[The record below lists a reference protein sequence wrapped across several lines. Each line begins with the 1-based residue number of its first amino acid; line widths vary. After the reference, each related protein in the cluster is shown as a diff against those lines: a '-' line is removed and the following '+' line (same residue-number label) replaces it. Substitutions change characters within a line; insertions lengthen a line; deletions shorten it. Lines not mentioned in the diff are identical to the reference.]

1 MGYNK
6 RMNLTRP
13 TWLAIDLEAISQNA
27 KTIMKWTSAREM
39 IAVLKADAYG
49 HGAQKVAQK
58 LYEDNQVRRFAV
70 ATIDEGIQL
79 RQTLPAD
86 TEILLLSVQEASQVP
101 LMLHYQLTPTIDNL
115 DWLKSAE
122 AQLFF
127 DRTVKKFSIQ
137 IAVDT
142 GMARIGVQ
150 NIQELTDL
158 YQYIQHS
165 KNLDLTG
172 VYTHFASADEKN
184 SDQHF
189 LKQKEQFISMMQQ
202 AQISQN
208 YWHLANS
215 PASVWHKDELPTD
228 ILRIGNA
235 LYGYNMSD
243 LTDLPDGLILQ
254 PSFTWKTR
262 IISVRKLQPG
272 MSVSYGATFIAQQE
286 MWVGTLPIGYADG
299 FRRSF
304 QGGKV
309 LVNGEFQEIIGRISM
324 DQALI
329 ALPEKVALGTEV
341 TIIGKEHEH
350 QIKLEDWAKKANMIG
365 AEIILG
371 ISPRVLRIYKK

>member
-1 MGYNK
+1 
-6 RMNLTRP
+6 MNLTRP

>member
-1 MGYNK
+1 MK
-6 RMNLTRP
+6 LTRP
-13 TWLAIDLEAISQNA
+13 TWLEIDLEAISQNA
-27 KTIMKWTSAREM
+27 KTLMKWTKAREM
-39 IAVLKADAYG
+39 IAVLKANAYG
-49 HGAQKVAQK
+49 HGAPEVALK

-79 RQTLPAD
+79 RQILPSD
-86 TEILLLSVQEASQVP
+86 TEILLLSVQEASQAP
-101 LMLHYQLTPTIDNL
+101 LMLDYQLTPTIDNL

-122 AQLFF
+122 TQLFF
-127 DRTVKKFSIQ
+127 DRTVKKFSVQ
-137 IAVDT
+137 IAIDT

-150 NIQELTDL
+150 NIQQLTEL

-165 KNLDLTG
+165 KNLELTG
-172 VYTHFASADEKN
+172 VYTHFATADEKK
-184 SDQHF
+184 SDQYF
-189 LKQKEQFISMMQQ
+189 LKQKEQFIKMVQQ
-202 AQISQN
+202 AQIPSN

-215 PASVWHKDELPTD
+215 PASVWHKDELPMD
-228 ILRIGNA
+228 IIRIGNA

-272 MSVSYGATFIAQQE
+272 MSVSYGATFTAQQE
-286 MWVGTLPIGYADG
+286 MWLGTLPIGYADG

-350 QIKLEDWAKKANMIG
+350 QINLEDWAKKANMIG